1 MLDFILA
8 LQAQPAARAIRSRTG
23 NGPLS
28 GDIASFYARL
38 SANQE
43 HAKHVAPL
51 LKLVVTQSG
60 DVVSQTSDIDIWAAV
75 LDLIARTR
83 PIPQPT
89 TPPPSRPSFTS
100 SFQQTPWSF
109 NTGSFEDTS
118 EHRKQVDDALKQEL
132 LPSLRIDVPD
142 FTDAVFEH
150 VPRLDEL
157 AEAVFDLCQEG
168 DAPQYKEGSGWARW
182 PRSAEEG
189 LVLEWLQD
197 LMKRFT
203 AWIDE
208 RGVHV
213 APHRRIYQGP
223 GIYLDGSPVKRK
235 MDIGIMAR
243 HRQSQGYEDG
253 VDEKPDARISNWAD
267 ILVTGE
273 LKSNPV
279 EDGQTPAWLDLA
291 TYVREV
297 FRTQDR
303 RFVLGFTLCGS
314 MMRLWQ
320 FDRSGSSGSSSFNI
334 NEDGFKLT
342 RVMLGYFLMNNE
354 QLGLDP
360 TIQQSNGKRY
370 MEITRNSKIERLIL
384 TEDIKKQTVIVG
396 RATSCWKAYHDG
408 DESKEPFIVKDSWQY
423 EERPEEGEL
432 IKEATDKGVRNI
444 ARYYHHET
452 VQVGGKNDDTINNV
466 RRGFMKT
473 CGRTTFRQKS
483 FIGAESSVSEAL
495 GRAVAGQAQSRSLSR
510 KRSSSSAQMAPPP
523 DKRSCSSRRS
533 RDPVTPTHNRIR
545 RRVITR
551 DAGKPIQE
559 ATSLVA
565 VLNGLLGAIN
575 GEYRA
580 LSAAKLANGFQGMNL
595 CWTPASSIVTS
606 PMGISCSPSKRTT
619 GFLSTS
625 ILQSDWIIVQ
635 HLGRRARPVRRCSWR
650 SVHSKAS
657 IIIPCM
663 IWSHSSGFYS
673 GSVSIGMDLIGRGG

>member
-1 MLDFILA
+1 MTEFSLDDRIIIAEHPLGSSLDHLREPLQKVEQTYGPDSLSYNVNSSDEGPQKVTSRLLTTLMGHEVALDLRSKTANRNVSSELA
-8 LQAQPAARAIRSRTG
+8 TLVGRIRKGDFNYEHYGTLSRLVIK
-23 NGPLS
+23 N
-28 GDIASFYARL
+28 ASDF
-38 SANQE
+38 
-43 HAKHVAPL
+43 
-51 LKLVVTQSG
+51 
-60 DVVSQTSDIDIWAAV
+60 DIWNGV
-75 LDLIARTR
+75 LNIISSTSLITPSTR

-100 SFQQTPWSF
+100 SFQQTPWFF
-109 NTGSFEDTS
+109 NTGGFEDTS

-142 FTDAVFEH
+142 FTDAVFGH
-150 VPRLDEL
+150 IPRLDEL

-182 PRSAEEG
+182 PRSAEEE

-213 APHRRIYQGP
+213 AARRRIYQGP

-235 MDIGIMAR
+235 MDVGITAR

-253 VDEKPDARISNWAD
+253 VDEKPDARIFNWAD

-334 NEDGFKLT
+334 NEDGFTFT
-342 RVMLGYFLMNNE
+342 RVMLGYFLMNDE

-360 TIQQSNGKRY
+360 TIQQSDGKRY
-370 MEITRNSKIERLIL
+370 MEITRNDKIERLIL
-384 TEDIKKQTVIVG
+384 TEDIQKQAVVVG
-396 RATSCWKAYHDG
+396 RATTCWKAYRDG
-408 DESKEPFIVKDSWQY
+408 DESKEPLIVKDSWQY

-452 VQVGGKNDDTINNV
+452 VQVGGKNDDTIKNV

-483 FIGAESSVSEAL
+483 FTGAESSASEAL

-510 KRSSSSAQMAPPP
+510 KRSLSSAQMAPSN
-523 DKRSCSSRRS
+523 KRSCSSRRS
-533 RDPVTPTHNRIR
+533 RDPAMPTHNRIR

-551 DAGKPIQE
+551 DAGKTIQK
-559 ATSLVA
+559 ANSLKA
-565 VLNGLLGAIN
+565 VLNGLIGAIN
-575 GEYRA
+575 GRCSI
-580 LSAAKLANGFQGMNL
+580 LSTENLANRLQGMNL
-595 CWTPASSIVTS
+595 
-606 PMGISCSPSKRTT
+606 
-619 GFLSTS
+619 
-625 ILQSDWIIVQ
+625 
-635 HLGRRARPVRRCSWR
+635 
-650 SVHSKAS
+650 
-657 IIIPCM
+657 
-663 IWSHSSGFYS
+663 Y
-673 GSVSIGMDLIGRGG
+673 